1 MIQPKKNELPILQ
14 MSTEKDQLL
23 EYLDHYVV
31 VDTTSPYIY
40 IGKLVEL
47 TEHMLTLRDADVHDR
62 RESMT
67 MNEKYI
73 MEAKKYGVRSN
84 RHLVHIRLDKIISLS
99 KLDDVVEY

>member
-1 MIQPKKNELPILQ
+1 

-40 IGKLVEL
+40 IGKLVDL
-47 TEHMLTLRDADVHDR
+47 NEHMLTLCDADVHDS

-84 RHLVHIRLDKIISLS
+84 RHLVHIRFDKIISLS

>member
-1 MIQPKKNELPILQ
+1 MN
-14 MSTEKDQLL
+14 TEVTQLL
-23 EYLDHYVV
+23 EYRDHYVV

-40 IGKLVEL
+40 IGKLVDL

-84 RHLVHIRLDKIISLS
+84 RHLVHIRFDKIISIS

>member
-1 MIQPKKNELPILQ
+1 

-23 EYLDHYVV
+23 EYCNHHVV

-40 IGKLVEL
+40 IGKLVDI
-47 TEHMLTLRDADVHDR
+47 TDNMLTLSDADVHDS
-62 RESMT
+62 RESTT
-67 MNEKYI
+67 MNEKYV
-73 MEAKKYGVRSN
+73 MEAKKYGIRSN

>member
-1 MIQPKKNELPILQ
+1 

-40 IGKLVEL
+40 IGKLVDL
-47 TEHMLTLRDADVHDR
+47 NEHMLTLRDADVHDS

-84 RHLVHIRLDKIISLS
+84 RHLVHIRFDKIISLS

>member
-1 MIQPKKNELPILQ
+1 LIQPRKNELQILK
-14 MSTEKDQLL
+14 MSTEKEQLL

-40 IGKLVEL
+40 IGKLVDL
-47 TEHMLTLRDADVHDR
+47 NEHMLTLRDADVHDS

-84 RHLVHIRLDKIISLS
+84 RHLVHIRFDKIISLS